1 MTTVISSLKF
11 PESSSDS
18 DSRSNAGDPPIPP
31 LAEPFKDD
39 RKFFWQTPSNQ
50 ESSAIATQVGSKTLY
65 AGQSL
70 AYLYKEEC
78 LR

>member
-1 MTTVISSLKF
+1 MTTIISSLKF

-18 DSRSNAGDPPIPP
+18 DSKSNADASIAP

-50 ESSAIATQVGSKTLY
+50 ESDAIATQVGSKVVIRSPGL
-65 AGQSL
+65 
-70 AYLYKEEC
+70 C
-78 LR
+78 LHF